1 MRQVR
6 TQIELRQGERV
17 ELLFTPRLYMFKG
30 EQGAT
35 LDNDTQDLMQVYA
48 LYADLMFCAA
58 LNLWTLEGKDK
69 EDAPF
74 RRADF
79 HEFSSANPKAFGKAL
94 NFALEALTGKSMDM
108 FIAESKKALET
119 GRKSAKEQGK
129 CKKKDS
135 ALPIMARLRHFLSGG
150 AD

>member
-1 MRQVR
+1 MRAVR

-17 ELLFTPRLYMFKG
+17 GLLFTPRLYMFKG

-79 HEFSSANPKAFGKAL
+79 HEFSAANPKAFGKAL
-94 NFALEALTGKSMDM
+94 NFALEALTGKSMGAY
-108 FIAESKKALET
+108 ITESKKALET
-119 GRKSAKEQGK
+119 GRKSAKEQEKG
-129 CKKKDS
+129 KKKDS
-135 ALPIMARLRHFLSGG
+135 ALPIMQRLRRFLSGG
-150 AD
+150 VD

>member
-6 TQIELRQGERV
+6 THVELRQGERV

-69 EDAPF
+69 AEAPF

-94 NFALEALTGKSMDM
+94 NFALEALTGKSMGAY
-108 FIAESKKALET
+108 IAESKKALET
-119 GRKSAKEQGK
+119 GRKSANEQGK
-129 CKKKDS
+129 GKKKDS

>member
-6 TQIELRQGERV
+6 THVELRQGERV

-94 NFALEALTGKSMDM
+94 NFALEALTGKSMGAY
-108 FIAESKKALET
+108 ITESKKALET
-119 GRKSAKEQGK
+119 GKKSANEQGK
-129 CKKKDS
+129 SKKKDS

>member
-1 MRQVR
+1 MRAVR

-17 ELLFTPRLYMFKG
+17 GLLFTPRLYMFKG

-119 GRKSAKEQGK
+119 GEKLAKNAETS
-129 CKKKDS
+129 KKKDS

>member
-69 EDAPF
+69 AEAPF

-79 HEFSSANPKAFGKAL
+79 HEFSAANPKAFGKAL
-94 NFALEALTGKSMDM
+94 DFALEALTGKSMGEYV
-108 FIAESKKALET
+108 AESKKALET
-119 GRKSAKEQGK
+119 GRKSAKNAETS
-129 CKKKDS
+129 KKKDS
-135 ALPIMARLRHFLSGG
+135 ALPIMGRLRHFLSGG